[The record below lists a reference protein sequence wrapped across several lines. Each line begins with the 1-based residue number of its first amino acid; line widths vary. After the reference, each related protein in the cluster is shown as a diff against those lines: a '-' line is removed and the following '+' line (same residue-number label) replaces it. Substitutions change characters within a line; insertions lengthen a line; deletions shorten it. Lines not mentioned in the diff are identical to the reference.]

1 MYLQEWSFLN
11 KHHYSD
17 GEEWGIG
24 LVTLIQAQVYSLD
37 TQGEGV
43 SAWSCL
49 LSMARWQKIL
59 ATYIAAKAA
68 ILATY
73 WVSHV
78 PSHSKAASQEN
89 FLGALWAP
97 KIES

>member
-37 TQGEGV
+37 NQGEGGQCMKLF
-43 SAWSCL
+43 ANHGK
-49 LSMARWQKIL
+49 MTKNF

-73 WVSHV
+73 V
-78 PSHSKAASQEN
+78 
-89 FLGALWAP
+89 G
-97 KIES
+97 

>member
-37 TQGEGV
+37 TQGEGGQCLKLFANHGKMTKNFGDLYC
-43 SAWSCL
+43 SESCH
-49 LSMARWQKIL
+49 IGN
-59 ATYIAAKAA
+59 
-68 ILATY
+68 
-73 WVSHV
+73 V
-78 PSHSKAASQEN
+78 
-89 FLGALWAP
+89 LG
-97 KIES
+97 